1 VEGEKGT
8 RPAGKRRK
16 FLPITAGGGEERAAM
31 SAALDKLA
39 RHEAGEGK
47 LNVDRA
53 INLVATEQ
61 AQQAGARRAA
71 AGGRGGGRGGRGGR
85 GRSGGGRS
93 GGGRSGGGRSSG
105 GRGARA

>member
-16 FLPITAGGGEERAAM
+16 FLPVTAGGGEERAAM

-39 RHEAGEGK
+39 RREAGEGK

-53 INLVATEQ
+53 INLVAAEQ

-71 AGGRGGGRGGRGGR
+71 GGGRGGGRGGRGG
-85 GRSGGGRS
+85 GRGGGR
-93 GGGRSGGGRSSG
+93 RGGGRSSG
-105 GRGARA
+105 GRGSGGRGARA